1 VAKEMTE
8 TVEKMKKNAR
18 GFVFIKT
25 KPGKEQ
31 QVADKL
37 LRLEEVKEAHI
48 MAGEWDVLAVLEVRR
63 EIFYPLQRKI
73 LGFVMDKVAKLP
85 SVVDTNTIVPGFSRV
100 KRKRAHSPQSSW

>member
-1 VAKEMTE
+1 
-8 TVEKMKKNAR
+8 
-18 GFVFIKT
+18 
-25 KPGKEQ
+25 
-31 QVADKL
+31 
-37 LRLEEVKEAHI
+37 

-100 KRKRAHSPQSSW
+100 KRKTGE